1 MGTPMI
7 AVSAVSAVLYKNLG
21 FSNAEIAFHTGA
33 LYLPWT
39 IKPLWAPVVEM
50 FRTKRFFVIA
60 MELVMMVSLGSVAL
74 ALPLSGSMPLTLAF
88 FWVTG
93 FASATQDIAA
103 DGVYIASMSRKEQAY
118 YAGVQGIAWNGGRV
132 IAAGVLVSF
141 TGILHDDKG
150 LSWESAWMVVMV
162 ILAAIMAA
170 AAAWHSRVLPSGG
183 ETKHAVATPAEAAR
197 EFTAAFTSFFEK
209 RGIWAMVAFAYF
221 YRFGEGLIEKI
232 GPLFLL
238 DGRAAGGLGLTN
250 ASLGAIN
257 GTYGTIGFIVGA
269 LLGGFFAASL
279 GLRRALIVLCLAL
292 NVPHVTYLY
301 LSQVRPESLT
311 LITVAVTIEKFGY
324 GFGSVGHMLYMMQ
337 QMAPGPYKTAHY
349 AFATGI
355 MGLCMMSTGMVS
367 GYLQQALGY
376 QTFFVAAMAA
386 SALPIAMTYFAPFY
400 VDAEQYGAHADD

>member
-60 MELVMMVSLGSVAL
+60 MELVMMVSLGCVAL
-74 ALPLSGSMPLTLAF
+74 ALPLSGSMPVTLAF

-118 YAGVQGIAWNGGRV
+118 YAGVQGIAWNSGRV

-141 TGILHDDKG
+141 TGILHDEKG
-150 LSWESAWMVVMV
+150 LSWQSAWMMVMV
-162 ILAAIMAA
+162 ILAVIMAA

-183 ETKHAVATPAEAAR
+183 EAKHAVATPAEAAR
-197 EFTAAFTSFFEK
+197 EFAAAFTSFFDK
-209 RGIWAMVAFAYF
+209 RGIWAMIAFAYF

-238 DGRAAGGLGLTN
+238 DGRNVGGLGLTN
-250 ASLGAIN
+250 AHLGAIN

-269 LLGGFFAASL
+269 LLGGFFAAWL

-301 LSQVRPESLT
+301 LSQARPESLT

-337 QMAPGPYKTAHY
+337 QMAPGRYKTAHY

-376 QTFFVAAMAA
+376 QAFFVAALGA

-400 VDAEQYGAHADD
+400 VDAEYERAVEQ